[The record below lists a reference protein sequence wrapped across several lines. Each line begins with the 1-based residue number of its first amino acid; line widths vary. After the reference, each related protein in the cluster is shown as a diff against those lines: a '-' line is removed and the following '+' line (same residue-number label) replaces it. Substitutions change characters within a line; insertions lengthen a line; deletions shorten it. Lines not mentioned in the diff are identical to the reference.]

1 MNKRRILSFL
11 ALIALL
17 TVRGEAFA
25 IALGPDFALDYS
37 FASIGAPSGLP
48 TNFGGL
54 AFQPGNAN
62 TLFIG
67 GAANSSSGRIHTI
80 SVTRDGSGHINGFT
94 GTATPFGNVGDF
106 NDGGVVFGPGG
117 VLFTAQWPVHMLGQ
131 TKPGSTDEDRVDD
144 MSAIGI
150 AANSSISALNF
161 VPAGFNGAGQM
172 KVVTWIGGS
181 WYTVPFSPDGSGTFN
196 LGTAIFEL
204 TIAGGPEGFVYIDG
218 VNAGFSVDSLL
229 VSDFS
234 ANRVSAYEIDSNGDP
249 IVSTRRDFLTGLG
262 GAEGAAID
270 PLTGDFLFSTFGGG
284 NQVIVVQGFEAPPP
298 PPPPPPP
305 PNGVPEPTTLLLL
318 GLGLAGL
325 GFARQRLH

>member
-1 MNKRRILSFL
+1 MRGLTMNKRGLRSVL
-11 ALIALL
+11 ALLALL
-17 TVRGEAFA
+17 SVQGEAFP
-25 IALGPDFALDYS
+25 IVLGPDFVADYS
-37 FASIGAPSGLP
+37 FATLAAPSGLP
-48 TNFGGL
+48 PPSGGL

-80 SVTRDGSGHINGFT
+80 GVMRDGSGHIDGFT

-117 VLFTAQWPVHMLGQ
+117 VLFTAQFPVHRLGQ
-131 TKPGSTDEDRVDD
+131 TKPGSTNEDRVDN

-150 AANSSISALNF
+150 AANTSISALNF

-196 LGTAIFEL
+196 LGAATFET
-204 TIAGGPEGFVYIDG
+204 TIPGGPEGFVYIDS
-218 VNAGFSVDSLL
+218 VNPGFSVDSLL

-234 ANRVSAYEIDSNGDP
+234 ANRVSAYEIDGNGDP
-249 IVSTRRDFLTGLG
+249 IVSTRRDFLTGLA

-270 PLTGDFLFSTFGGG
+270 PLTSDFLSSTFGGL
-284 NQVIVVQGFEAPPP
+284 NQVVVVQGFVVPPS
-298 PPPPPPP
+298 
-305 PNGVPEPTTLLLL
+305 GGAVPEPTTLLLMA
-318 GLGLAGL
+318 LGLAGL
-325 GFARQRLH
+325 GFTRRRLH